1 MRIGYISGIIISG
14 MIWLAI
20 GCMLTF
26 KGVFLLGSA
35 IISTE
40 KYWLIETL
48 TRLCKNRDQATMF
61 LVFIPVFIGI
71 LKGRLVLSKSVEKFV
86 KRLLLK
92 PSPIHLKDLFSRNY
106 LILIFSM
113 MMLGVLIRFSPISID
128 IRGCIDLAIG
138 SALVNG
144 AFLYFKQAFFLKAE
158 IARRK
163 K

>member
-61 LVFIPVFIGI
+61 LVFIPVFIDEMSSLVSQLSTYIPNNSI
-71 LKGRLVLSKSVEKFV
+71 LNTFQTESISGAKEVVGTISKNAN
-86 KRLLLK
+86 RCWLHT
-92 PSPIHLKDLFSRNY
+92 HLN
-106 LILIFSM
+106 
-113 MMLGVLIRFSPISID
+113 
-128 IRGCIDLAIG
+128 
-138 SALVNG
+138 
-144 AFLYFKQAFFLKAE
+144 
-158 IARRK
+158 
-163 K
+163 

>member
-1 MRIGYISGIIISG
+1 MRIGYISGIVISG
-14 MIWLAI
+14 MIWLGI

-26 KGVFLLGSA
+26 KGVFLLASA
-35 IISTE
+35 LVSSE
-40 KYWLIETL
+40 KYLWIETL

-61 LVFIPVFIGI
+61 LVFIPVVIGI
-71 LKGRLVLSKSVEKFV
+71 LKGRFVLSKSVEKFV

-106 LILIFSM
+106 VILIFSM
-113 MMLGVLIRFSPISID
+113 MMLGVLIRFSPISQD
-128 IRGCIDLAIG
+128 IRGSIDLAIG

-158 IARRK
+158 ITKRK